1 MPKWIHNEQWNDIDE
16 TWQQCDCG
24 LFPPRLVAYEGVD
37 TGRRFMGCHY
47 KSPRC
52 TFVGWI
58 DEPHSPELSRA
69 LLAMWRLGKDRE
81 IKVSDQEFQQSL
93 EEVRQEGQDKV
104 NAIQSTC

>member
-1 MPKWIHNEQWNDIDE
+1 MPKWIHNEHWNGIDE
-16 TWQQCDCG
+16 TWRQCDYG
-24 LFPPRLVAYEGVD
+24 LFPRWLVAYEGVD

-69 LLAMWRLGKDRE
+69 LLAMWRLAQDRE
-81 IKVSDQEFQQSL
+81 IKVSDQEFQQIL
-93 EEVRQEGQDKV
+93 EEARQEGQDKI
-104 NAIQSTC
+104 NAIKST